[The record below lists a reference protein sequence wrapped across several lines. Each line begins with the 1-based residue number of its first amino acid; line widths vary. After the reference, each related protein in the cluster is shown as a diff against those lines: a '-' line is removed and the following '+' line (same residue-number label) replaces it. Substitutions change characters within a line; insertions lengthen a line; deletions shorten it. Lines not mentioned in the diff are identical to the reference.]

1 MSGPPTLIREDGMNH
16 RKGGD
21 PVVKHCSQHETPKP
35 MWDSKQKTS
44 HKESTTDGGKK
55 KEDSSM
61 TDGEKKKGMFSVIK
75 EFLTGKGV
83 DDVLSS
89 EDSR

>member
-21 PVVKHCSQHETPKP
+21 PVVKQCLQHETPKP
-35 MWDSKQKTS
+35 IWDSKQKTS
-44 HKESTTDGGKK
+44 PK
-55 KEDSSM
+55 DSSV
-61 TDGEKKKGMFSVIK
+61 TDGEKKKGVFSVLK
-75 EFLTGKGV
+75 EWFAEKGV